1 MLRYLLAVNP
11 LLQIHRG
18 GGDNSSGGG
27 NTSGNGEYIS
37 GPAVESVIVSQPQ
50 LTLVVNDTFS
60 LNALVLPTGVDASVS
75 WTSSDESVVTFA
87 EHGRVIAKGV
97 GTANVTATAKADIS
111 KTAVCK
117 VTVVPEGGGTP
128 ATSITLSPTV
138 LNLGV
143 SETKLL
149 SVTVSPDNAV
159 MPMLY
164 WLSDSDTDSIVQFY
178 DGKVTGIREGST
190 TVTVSAF
197 VEATKLT
204 ASCQVTVSPRTG
216 IEGKW
221 LSNNGSCVIAANTI
235 TTGYGYDGMNGFVPS
250 NLYKY
255 TKSGNET
262 KGAVTVTPQAT
273 WDSDTT
279 EWVTVDTMLKKL
291 ETDQQTQM
299 QEQKKILDEVNLG
312 ELKDILLPKGS
323 LEDLKLSLRKL
334 AAEMNMTFNENN
346 LTEENLTK
354 PVPED
359 VKELYMALIEKQFAT
374 QKEEITRSR
383 TYKYEVIDDPGYG
396 AMIQFTGMYDT
407 TKKWFE
413 QTEGNFSAYDNGISI
428 SYNPQ
433 SKSLYGSDQNTQT
446 DIDIFFSSVTETE
459 LTERDSGKTWT
470 ALWDGIYLTLTNP
483 EDVSYKLEWS
493 GYYLF

>member
-11 LLQIHRG
+11 LLEVHRG
-18 GGDNSSGGG
+18 GGSNSSGGG

-60 LNALVLPTGVDASVS
+60 LNALVLPTGVDASVL
-75 WTSSDESVVTFA
+75 WTSSDESVVTIDENGRITA
-87 EHGRVIAKGV
+87 EGV
-97 GTANVTATAKADIS
+97 GTAVITAKAKADTS

-143 SETKLL
+143 GETKLL

-159 MPMLY
+159 MPPMRN
-164 WLSDSDTDSIVQFY
+164 WWSDSDTDPIVRIF
-178 DGKVTGIREGST
+178 DGKVIGIREGST

-197 VEATKLT
+197 VGATELT

-216 IEGKW
+216 IEGSW
-221 LSNNGSCVIAANTI
+221 QSNNGSCVIAANTI
-235 TTGYGYDGMNGFVPS
+235 TTGYDGMNGFVPN

-255 TKSGNET
+255 TKSGN
-262 KGAVTVTPQAT
+262 GAKRTITVTPQAT
-273 WDSDTT
+273 WDSETS
-279 EWVTVDTMLKKL
+279 EWVTVDTEIENL
-291 ETDQQTQM
+291 ETEM
-299 QEQKKILDEVNLG
+299 QEQKKILDKVNLG
-312 ELKDILLPKGS
+312 ELIDAFNLKGGV
-323 LEDLKLSLRKL
+323 EQLKLSLREL
-334 AAEMNMTFNENN
+334 ATEMNMTFNENN

-359 VKELYMALIEKQFAT
+359 VKELLMAWTEKQFAT
-374 QKEEITRSR
+374 QKEEMTRPR
-383 TYKYEVIDDPGYG
+383 TYEYEVTDDPWNGT
-396 AMIQFTGMYDT
+396 MIHFSSVYDT
-407 TKKWFE
+407 TKNWFE
-413 QTEGNFSAYDNGISI
+413 QIEGNFSAYDNGISI

-433 SKSLYGSDQNTQT
+433 SKILYRWDQNTQT
-446 DIDIFFSSVTETE
+446 ENNIFFSSVTETE
-459 LTERDSGKTWT
+459 LTERGSGKKWT
-470 ALWDGIYLTLTNP
+470 ASWNRNTLTLKS
-483 EDVSYKLEWS
+483 EDISYELTWS
-493 GYYLF
+493 GEPLY